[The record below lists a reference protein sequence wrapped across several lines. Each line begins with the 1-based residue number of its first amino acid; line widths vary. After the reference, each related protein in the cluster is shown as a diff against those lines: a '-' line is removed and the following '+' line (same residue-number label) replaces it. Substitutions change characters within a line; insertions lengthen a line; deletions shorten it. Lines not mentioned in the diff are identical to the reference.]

1 MKKILIILWFLLFSV
16 ITAFAFTPI
25 LSWNNNIV
33 ECPWE
38 TDSDLIYKYWIPSTN
53 SWIVVPAGSITCNT
67 YYYYSYKDYLI
78 TYVDYNWWVASIT
91 ACNAN
96 DRVIWW
102 NTTNHTITCRKWY
115 TTQQNINVIS
125 NDMTNTWWTNT
136 RLKVSWLVWTK
147 SSRSGLTANQQW
159 NVKILNWNFDKAKI
173 KSIIVSQATRL
184 LNSVSTNNTDDFSN
198 DSNISN
204 FSNLAN
210 SSNYWWVIV
219 GADKNIK
226 LFKTNKV
233 VTIWDWTYTSSPIMI
248 SWKKTIVISGWD
260 LYINRDMY
268 YSDNNSILWIIVMK
282 DENWKWWNIF
292 INPKVTNIA
301 ASVFAQYSVLSAEV
315 TNFSSSPQSIK
326 YYDWTD
332 NAIYLRNQLYIYW
345 SLFSENTIGWSISPY
360 KCPYYVWSCTQ
371 TNSLKY
377 DLNYLRTYFTYKE
390 TKAWTNVWDNIY
402 VTIPYNNWKKA
413 WWVTCDTS
421 WTCSSWISGLIKLN
435 SSDDGYS
442 VVIKYNPNMQTNPPP
457 LFSSN

>member
-1 MKKILIILWFLLFSV
+1 MKKILIILGFLLFSV

-33 ECPWE
+33 ECPGE
-38 TDSDLIYKYWIPSTN
+38 TDSDLIYKYGIPSTN
-53 SWIVVPAGSITCNT
+53 SGIVVPAGSITCNT

-78 TYVDYNWWVASIT
+78 TYVDYNGGVASIT

-96 DRVIWW
+96 DRVIGW
-102 NTTNHTITCRKWY
+102 NTTNHTITCRKGY

-125 NDMTNTWWTNT
+125 NDMTNTGGTNT
-136 RLKVSWLVWTK
+136 RLKVSGLVGTK
-147 SSRSGLTANQQW
+147 SSRSGLTANQQG
-159 NVKILNWNFDKAKI
+159 NVKILNGNFDKAKI

-210 SSNYWWVIV
+210 SSNYGGVIV

-233 VTIWDWTYTSSPIMI
+233 VTIGDGTYTSSPIMI
-248 SWKKTIVISGWD
+248 SGKKTIVISGGD

-268 YSDNNSILWIIVMK
+268 YSDNNSILGIIVMK
-282 DENWKWWNIF
+282 DENGKGGNIF

-326 YYDWTD
+326 YYDGTD
-332 NAIYLRNQLYIYW
+332 NAIYLRNQLYIYG
-345 SLFSENTIGWSISPY
+345 SLFSENTIGGSISPY
-360 KCPYYVWSCTQ
+360 KCPYYVGSCTQ

-390 TKAWTNVWDNIY
+390 TKAGTNVGDNIY
-402 VTIPYNNWKKA
+402 VTIPYNNGKKA
-413 WWVTCDTS
+413 GGVTCDTS
-421 WTCSSWISGLIKLN
+421 GTCSSGISGLIKLN